1 MADSVKVQGSVNVC
15 IQILQEYANFYKVDY
30 VANFLDKKQ
39 KYKIYNRTNMKSK
52 QEPINIFFMWR
63 SEYKEYDNSS

>member
-30 VANFLDKKQ
+30 VANFLDTKKT
-39 KYKIYNRTNMKSK
+39 YKIYNRTNMKSK
-52 QEPINIFFMWR
+52 QNPINIFFMWR
-63 SEYKEYDNSS
+63 SEYQEYDNSS